1 MDLTK
6 AKQYIVTSAFCFSGV
21 NVHIQICNFD
31 TATEAVKHLDEDN
44 ARSEKWKAE
53 GSALYATQIQFV
65 KTYDTL
71 QTVGVYTIFESEL
84 RERAEV
90 EAKEKGEVS

>member
-6 AKQYIVTSAFCFSGV
+6 AKQYIVTSAFCFCGV
-21 NVHIQICNFD
+21 NVHIQICSFD
-31 TATEAVKHLDEDN
+31 TATQAIKHLDEDN

-53 GSALYATQIQFV
+53 GSAIYKTQIQFV
-65 KTYDTL
+65 KFYDIS
-71 QTVGVYTIFESEL
+71 QTVGVYTIYESEL

>member
-6 AKQYIVTSAFCFSGV
+6 AKQYIVTTAFCFCKV
-21 NVHIQICNFD
+21 NVHIQTCNFD
-31 TATEAVKHLDEDN
+31 TATQAIKHLDEDN

-53 GSALYATQIQFV
+53 GSAIYQTQIYFV
-65 KTYDTL
+65 KIYDIS
-71 QTVGVYTIFESEL
+71 QSVGVYTINENEL

>member
-6 AKQYIVTSAFCFSGV
+6 AKQYIVTTAFCFCKV
-21 NVHIQICNFD
+21 NVHIQICSFN

-53 GSALYATQIQFV
+53 GSAIYATQIQFV
-65 KTYDTL
+65 KFYDGS
-71 QTVGVYTIFESEL
+71 QTVGVYTIYENEL
-84 RERAEV
+84 REQAQL
-90 EAKEKGEVS
+90 EAKQKGEVS